1 MAILSAA
8 FCEEYLKT
16 FSVRLVDTEELQREA
31 RRLRYQVY
39 SVENDFEPRN
49 DEEQESDAYDAR
61 APHALL
67 FHKALDE
74 PLGTVRLVLPDAKR
88 VVGSLPIHGVCP
100 PELFADADL
109 PIERTGEI
117 SRFALS
123 KVRFQRLLHRMT
135 PGSPGHHDDS
145 RRALSF
151 ACLGL
156 ITAVRQIASAN
167 GITHVAAIM
176 KPALLRRLQ
185 LLGLSF
191 DHVHSP
197 VNHHGWRVPCFTRI
211 ERLEGDVQRQRP
223 DLALG
228 RRRPAPAS

>member
-1 MAILSAA
+1 MAMLSAA

-31 RRLRYQVY
+31 QRLRYQVY
-39 SVENDFEPRN
+39 SVENDFEPSN
-49 DEEQESDAYDAR
+49 AAGLEWDAYDER

-67 FHKALDE
+67 FHNQLDE
-74 PLGTVRLVLPDAKR
+74 PLGTVRLVLPDSAR
-88 VVGSLPIHGVCP
+88 SEGSLPMHDVCP
-100 PELFADADL
+100 VEMFSAVDL
-109 PIERTGEI
+109 PTDRTGEI

-123 KVRFQRLLHRMT
+123 KVRFQRLLHRAG
-135 PGSPGHHDDS
+135 PAAPGHHDDS
-145 RRALSF
+145 RRLLSF

-156 ITAVRQIASAN
+156 ITAVRQIARAN

-191 DHVHSP
+191 DHVHGAIDY
-197 VNHHGWRVPCFTRI
+197 HGWRVPCFTRI
-211 ERLEGDVQRQRP
+211 EQLEGHVQRQRP
-223 DLALG
+223 DLWGVFNERMA
-228 RRRPAPAS
+228 A

>member
-16 FSVRLVDTEELQREA
+16 FSVRLVDTDALRRDAQ
-31 RRLRYQVY
+31 RLRYQVY
-39 SVENDFEPRN
+39 SVENDFEPPN
-49 DEEQESDAYDAR
+49 SEGLEHDVYDER
-61 APHALL
+61 APQALL
-67 FHKALDE
+67 FHNELDE
-74 PLGTVRLVLPDAKR
+74 PLGTVRLVLPDAR
-88 VVGSLPIHGVCP
+88 RAAGSLPIHGVCP
-100 PELFADADL
+100 AELFSRADL
-109 PIERTGEI
+109 PTDKTGEI

-123 KVRFQRLLHRMT
+123 KARFQRLLHRNG
-135 PGSPGHHDDS
+135 PVPAGHHDDS

-191 DHVHSP
+191 DQVHSP
-197 VNHHGWRVPCFTRI
+197 VDYHGWRVPCFTRI

-223 DLALG
+223 DLWGVFSERMA
-228 RRRPAPAS
+228 A

>member
-16 FSVRLVDTEELQREA
+16 FSVRLVDTDDLQREA
-31 RRLRYQVY
+31 QRLRYQVY
-39 SVENDFEPRN
+39 SVENAFEPRN
-49 DEEQESDAYDAR
+49 SDELEHDAYDAR

-67 FHKALDE
+67 FHNELDE
-74 PLGTVRLVLPDAKR
+74 PLGTVRLVLPDTKR
-88 VVGSLPIHGVCP
+88 AEGSLPIHGVCP
-100 PELFADADL
+100 AELFSSVDL
-109 PIERTGEI
+109 PTDKTGEI

-123 KVRFQRLLHRMT
+123 KVRFQRLLHRAG
-135 PGSPGHHDDS
+135 PAAPGHHDDS

-191 DHVHSP
+191 DQVHNP
-197 VNHHGWRVPCFTRI
+197 VDHHGWRVPCFTRI

-223 DLALG
+223 DLWGVFSERMA
-228 RRRPAPAS
+228 A

>member
-16 FSVRLVDTEELQREA
+16 FSVRLVDSDDLRREA
-31 RRLRYQVY
+31 QRLRYQVY

-49 DEEQESDAYDAR
+49 SDELEYDAYDER

-67 FHKALDE
+67 FHNELDE

-88 VVGSLPIHGVCP
+88 AEGSLPIHGVCP
-100 PELFADADL
+100 AELFSSAEL
-109 PIERTGEI
+109 PTEKTGEI

-123 KVRFQRLLHRMT
+123 KVRFQRLLHRA
-135 PGSPGHHDDS
+135 PQAPGHHDDS

-191 DHVHSP
+191 DQVHSP

-223 DLALG
+223 DLWGVFNERMA
-228 RRRPAPAS
+228 A

>member
-16 FSVRLVDTEELQREA
+16 FSVRLVDSDDLRREA
-31 RRLRYQVY
+31 QRLRYQVY

-49 DEEQESDAYDAR
+49 SDELEYDAYDER

-67 FHKALDE
+67 FHNELDD

-88 VVGSLPIHGVCP
+88 AEGSLPIHGVCP
-100 PELFADADL
+100 AELFSSAEL
-109 PIERTGEI
+109 PTEKTGEI

-123 KVRFQRLLHRMT
+123 KVRFQRLLHRA
-135 PGSPGHHDDS
+135 PQAPGHHDDS

-191 DHVHSP
+191 DQVHSP

-223 DLALG
+223 DLWGVFNERMA
-228 RRRPAPAS
+228 A

>member
-16 FSVRLVDTEELQREA
+16 FSVRLVDSDDLRREA
-31 RRLRYQVY
+31 QRLRYQVY

-49 DEEQESDAYDAR
+49 SDELEYDAYDER

-67 FHKALDE
+67 FHNELDD

-88 VVGSLPIHGVCP
+88 AEGSLPIHGVCP
-100 PELFADADL
+100 AELFSSAEL
-109 PIERTGEI
+109 PTEKTGEI

-123 KVRFQRLLHRMT
+123 KVRFQRLLHRA
-135 PGSPGHHDDS
+135 PQSPGHHDDS

-191 DHVHSP
+191 DQVHSP

-223 DLALG
+223 DLWGVFNERMA
-228 RRRPAPAS
+228 A

>member
-16 FSVRLVDTEELQREA
+16 FSVRLVDSDDLRREA
-31 RRLRYQVY
+31 QRLRYQVY

-49 DEEQESDAYDAR
+49 SDELEYDAYDER

-67 FHKALDE
+67 FHNELDE

-88 VVGSLPIHGVCP
+88 AEGSLPIHGVCP
-100 PELFADADL
+100 AELFSSAEL
-109 PIERTGEI
+109 PTEKTGEI

-123 KVRFQRLLHRMT
+123 KVRFQRLLHRA
-135 PGSPGHHDDS
+135 PQSPGHHDDS

-191 DHVHSP
+191 DQVHSP

-223 DLALG
+223 DLWGVFNERMA
-228 RRRPAPAS
+228 A